1 MIKKLIAF
9 SLVALLALG
18 AAACGQKSESKTD
31 AKTESKTESQAAAQ
45 TATEAAASKTES
57 EAATKAS
64 ASAVVTD
71 GSKVGTLQAV
81 KPQEDFVIK
90 GMVLLSDSGHHDYG
104 TPEQLTDTSF
114 VTSGL
119 HADFYLNEWI
129 GIYTDTDASL
139 FNVYVVENDAQKDY
153 AEVTEQELRTI
164 CEEKSFPM
172 LEGATPDK
180 AQHNYLGGLYV
191 NPDYGKP
198 GLYNMFFAK
207 GGNVAYMVQINL
219 NPETM
224 SE

>member
-31 AKTESKTESQAAAQ
+31 AKTESKTESQAVTQ

-71 GSKVGTLQAV
+71 GSLVGTLQAV

-90 GMVLLSDSGHHDYG
+90 GMVLLSDSGHHEYG
-104 TPEQLTDTSF
+104 TANQLTDKDV
-114 VTSGL
+114 VTDVL

-164 CEEKSFPM
+164 CDEKSFPF

-180 AQHNYLGGLYV
+180 AQHNYAGALYV
-191 NPDYGKP
+191 NPDHGKP

-219 NPETM
+219 ETM
-224 SE
+224 PQ